1 MRVSDGAPTAP
12 DALLVLPA
20 SDRDIA
26 GATLQVGDRMEIAQT
41 ILQDGRGRA
50 KRSAISYAYLI
61 IYNN

>member
-41 ILQDGRGRA
+41 ILQG
-50 KRSAISYAYLI
+50 SARVLQGVLQR
-61 IYNN
+61 N